1 MIPFIKMTDFLANGY
16 VICQYAPFE
25 WGPFWLKITTSSK
38 QNSVSCAC
46 HVWKNTQSCTEWQ
59 FNQIPFPKIGNSI
72 LLWIKVGQG
81 GQADFFPCSQSQG
94 ICQIATQNSCVHTH
108 TVTFLALAN
117 CCCRHRQ
124 KSRTDFQVANG
135 SWGAMPRSCKSSSG
149 EEKSIIPALTPN
161 RSGNF
166 QLYCTC
172 ETRNPEWET
181 SVGDKCGRQV

>member
-1 MIPFIKMTDFLANGY
+1 MGTSYVSTPLLNEAHFDLKSQQVPSKTVSVALVTYERTHRAAPNDNSIK
-16 VICQYAPFE
+16 
-25 WGPFWLKITTSSK
+25 SR
-38 QNSVSCAC
+38 
-46 HVWKNTQSCTEWQ
+46 
-59 FNQIPFPKIGNSI
+59 FPKSETQFYSESRSGKAGKRI
-72 LLWIKVGQG
+72 
-81 GQADFFPCSQSQG
+81 FFPCSQSQG

-117 CCCRHRQ
+117 CRCRHRQ